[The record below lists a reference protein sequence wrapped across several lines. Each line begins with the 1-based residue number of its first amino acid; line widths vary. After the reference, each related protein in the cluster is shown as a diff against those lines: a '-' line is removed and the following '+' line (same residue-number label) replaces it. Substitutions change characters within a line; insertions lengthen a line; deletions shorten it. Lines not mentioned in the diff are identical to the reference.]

1 MNNLI
6 NNSDEKVLVKAS
18 DLLKKF
24 KTKEDRY
31 NFLRE
36 MSKPFFIILDL
47 YFPKEIEFDSNY
59 FLQVLIGAK
68 KVNNI
73 LFNSQLLP
81 LGHHN
86 DYNFKY
92 FKKVHILTKDFLTSI
107 INKNQAYAQYIPD
120 NTSIK
125 SLSRDYILSVSYYFI
140 FQLIAFVEPN
150 TYSNLYEL
158 YKSKNLEKET
168 KKWNNY
174 KIEVIPEV
182 SEKIQNFI
190 PCQR

>member
-1 MNNLI
+1 MNLINEKCPKKDNESYLNNHKKFIKHIYPMNNLI

-47 YFPKEIEFDSNY
+47 YFPNEIGFDSNY

-73 LFNSQLLP
+73 LFNS
-81 LGHHN
+81 
-86 DYNFKY
+86 
-92 FKKVHILTKDFLTSI
+92 
-107 INKNQAYAQYIPD
+107 
-120 NTSIK
+120 
-125 SLSRDYILSVSYYFI
+125 
-140 FQLIAFVEPN
+140 
-150 TYSNLYEL
+150 
-158 YKSKNLEKET
+158 
-168 KKWNNY
+168 
-174 KIEVIPEV
+174 
-182 SEKIQNFI
+182 
-190 PCQR
+190 